1 MFFLTTVITLNKRNN
16 KSEDQ
21 INYLDCTHRRQT
33 QSSNSI
39 IETTYRNKNES
50 MLNMMICCYIFLP
63 LFVVSSCT
71 GFIIPSALISSK
83 LVSCSST
90 RQKTNKNFF
99 SYNSIETIKPLFST
113 IKDSEER
120 VTEEE
125 LITNK
130 DNDNIEPESKFP
142 TRVCYWKLK
151 APKSK
156 WHERI
161 LLEDLKIGQELSGY
175 LVQELLDGKTGPKL
189 FFECGIGR
197 TNLKSGD
204 WSIVNGMLRLKRSK
218 ISVTRKRAANFRKKT
233 RVILYVSRIQK
244 ECGQLEVC
252 SNLEDAEKYSSM
264 APKISVSSLKKGQMV
279 TGEVVKLY
287 PYGAIIDIGANRLG
301 LLHITK
307 VSQLM
312 NQYINKEKGL
322 TDAGLEK
329 GAKVK
334 LMVESIEKRRLSLDF
349 TDDVKEDARKELDI
363 NKQQL
368 VNDDDNGSDDNNIS
382 IDDDELASWAAY
394 ADQVVARDEKNDD
407 DEADNDDQDEDDYE
421 YDDKYDEEAD
431 IESALGLD
439 MY

>member
-1 MFFLTTVITLNKRNN
+1 MTI
-16 KSEDQ
+16 
-21 INYLDCTHRRQT
+21 Y
-33 QSSNSI
+33 
-39 IETTYRNKNES
+39 
-50 MLNMMICCYIFLP
+50 CCIFLP
-63 LFVVSSCT
+63 IFVISSCT
-71 GFIIPSALISSK
+71 GFIIPSALNPSK
-83 LVSCSST
+83 SISCSST
-90 RQKTNKNFF
+90 RQRTIFF
-99 SYNSIETIKPLFST
+99 SYHSIEAIKPLFST
-113 IKDSEER
+113 IKDTEESII
-120 VTEEE
+120 EEE
-125 LITNK
+125 LITNN
-130 DNDNIEPESKFP
+130 DNDNIEQESKFP
-142 TRVCYWKLK
+142 TRICYWKLK

-175 LVQELLDGKTGPKL
+175 LVQELLNGRTGPKL

-197 TNLKSGD
+197 TNPKSGD

-252 SNLEDAEKYSSM
+252 SKPEDVEKYSSM

-287 PYGAIIDIGANRLG
+287 PYGAIIDVGANRRG

-322 TDAGLEK
+322 TEAGLEK

-349 TDDVKEDARKELDI
+349 TDDVKEDARKELEI

-368 VNDDDNGSDDNNIS
+368 VNDDDNGSDDNNNNNNS
-382 IDDDELASWAAY
+382 IDGDELASWAAY
-394 ADQVVARDEKNDD
+394 ADQVIARDETHD
-407 DEADNDDQDEDDYE
+407 DEADDDNHDEDDYE

>member
-1 MFFLTTVITLNKRNN
+1 LKQRHNN
-16 KSEDQ
+16 EG
-21 INYLDCTHRRQT
+21 T
-33 QSSNSI
+33 
-39 IETTYRNKNES
+39 
-50 MLNMMICCYIFLP
+50 MNMIICCRIIL
-63 LFVVSSCT
+63 LLVVVSSCT
-71 GFIIPSALISSK
+71 GFIIPSTITLSKSIFSS
-83 LVSCSST
+83 LT
-90 RQKTNKNFF
+90 RQRTNKNFF
-99 SYNSIETIKPLFST
+99 SYNSIEAINPLLST
-113 IKDSEER
+113 IKDTEEM
-120 VTEEE
+120 VTAEE
-125 LITNK
+125 LITGNN
-130 DNDNIEPESKFP
+130 NDNIEQEPKFP
-142 TRVCYWKLK
+142 TRTCYWKLK
-151 APKSK
+151 APKSR
-156 WHERI
+156 WHERM

-175 LVQELLDGKTGPKL
+175 LVQELLDGNTGPKL

-197 TNLKSGD
+197 TNPKSGD

-252 SNLEDAEKYSSM
+252 SKPEDVETYSSM

-287 PYGAIIDIGANRLG
+287 PYGAIIDVGANRRG

-312 NQYINKEKGL
+312 NQYIDKEKGL
-322 TDAGLEK
+322 KDAGLEK

-349 TDDVKEDARKELDI
+349 TDDVKEDARKELEM
-363 NKQQL
+363 NKQQP
-368 VNDDDNGSDDNNIS
+368 VNDNDNGSDIDKNS
-382 IDDDELASWAAY
+382 IDDDELASWAEY
-394 ADQVVARDEKNDD
+394 ADQVIAREEKHDD
-407 DEADNDDQDEDDYE
+407 DEADDDNRDEDDYE